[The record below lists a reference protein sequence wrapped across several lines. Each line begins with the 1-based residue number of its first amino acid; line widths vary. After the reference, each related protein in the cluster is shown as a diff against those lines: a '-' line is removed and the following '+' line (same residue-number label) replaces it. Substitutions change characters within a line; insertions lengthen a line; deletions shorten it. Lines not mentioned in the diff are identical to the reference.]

1 VCGLGEKKQT
11 ILGIGELY
19 AGRSTGEIIKT
30 FALGSC
36 IAVVIFD
43 VVVGSAGMV
52 HIALPDSHIRGSGS
66 RKEPGHFA
74 DTAVPS
80 LINAL
85 VRASGSANSK
95 NWVVKLIGGA
105 SIMDTNSVFN
115 IGGRNL
121 IAIKAVLQ
129 SNRLRATAGD
139 VGKNFSRTVEIS
151 VGDTKVRITSPG
163 RPPWIV

>member
-1 VCGLGEKKQT
+1 MLEKKQT
-11 ILGIGELY
+11 ILGIGGLY
-19 AGRSTGEIIKT
+19 AGRVPGEVIKT

-43 VVVGSAGMV
+43 LAAKSAGMV
-52 HIALPDSHIRGSGS
+52 HVALPNSNIRVGLA

-80 LINAL
+80 LVNAL
-85 VRASGSANSK
+85 VRSGGNANSR

-121 IAIKAVLQ
+121 SAIKTALQ
-129 SNRLRATAGD
+129 AYRLRATAGD

-151 VGDTKVRITSPG
+151 VGDTKVNITSPG
-163 RPPWIV
+163 RPAWTV